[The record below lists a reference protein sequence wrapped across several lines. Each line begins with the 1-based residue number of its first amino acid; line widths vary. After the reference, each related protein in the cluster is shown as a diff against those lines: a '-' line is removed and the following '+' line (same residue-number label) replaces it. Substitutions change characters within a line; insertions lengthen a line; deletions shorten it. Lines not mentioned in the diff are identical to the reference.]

1 MITNIIYII
10 ILIIISII
18 DYKYYIIPTKLIY
31 PAILLAFALS
41 YWTDTGIVNALIG
54 ASVGAVI
61 LSIPFLCTGGKGI
74 GLGDIELIVF
84 IGLITGFPGVLFVM
98 LLGFMFGGIVAIVLL
113 FSHVKKNRE
122 YIPFGPFLSIA
133 AIIILLWGSKIYE
146 MAIDKFTDICFI
158 LY

>member
-1 MITNIIYII
+1 MILNIVYIF
-10 ILIIISII
+10 ILLVIAII
-18 DYKYYIIPTKLIY
+18 DFKYYIISNKLIY

-84 IGLITGFPGVLFVM
+84 IGLITGFPGVLFVI
-98 LLGFMFGGIVAIVLL
+98 LIGFMLGGIVAVVLL
-113 FSHVKKNRE
+113 FAHIKRDK
-122 YIPFGPFLSIA
+122 IPFGPFLSIA
-133 AIIILLWGSKIYE
+133 SIIILLWGSKIYE

>member
-31 PAILLAFALS
+31 PAILLAIALS
-41 YWTDTGIVNALIG
+41 YWTNTGIINALIG
-54 ASVGAVI
+54 ASVGVAI
-61 LSIPFLCTGGKGI
+61 LIIPVLCTSGKGI
-74 GLGDIELIVF
+74 GLGDVELIVF
-84 IGLITGFPGVLFVM
+84 VGLVTGFPGILFVI
-98 LLGFMFGGIVAIVLL
+98 LIGFMLGGIVAVVLL
-113 FSHVKKNRE
+113 FAHIKRDK
-122 YIPFGPFLSIA
+122 IPFGPFLSIA
-133 AIIILLWGSKIYE
+133 SIIILLWGSKIYE